1 MKNAIFIAG
10 LFLFLGLQGSNA
22 QEKKRDSNDT
32 NQNRELLQLIRELRS
47 EVALLRKEVNQ
58 LKDNANIGRR
68 NSISRADRP
77 KEDAPLRD
85 GDRTRESDRPR
96 VTDRPR
102 ATDRPRVTDR
112 LRPSNPRLEDADE
125 KKTKR
130 VFQAYDKNKDSK
142 VSFAE
147 WLAMREGKITD
158 ERRNREQSVFRSAD
172 KNRNESLSFDEFFQF
187 RKGPIRSEKP
197 QLERAR
203 ESERDR

>member
-22 QEKKRDSNDT
+22 QEKKRESNDT

-58 LKDNANIGRR
+58 LKENANIGRR
-68 NSISRADRP
+68 NSNSRGDRP

-96 VTDRPR
+96 VK
-102 ATDRPRVTDR
+102 DRPRVTDR
-112 LRPSNPRLEDADE
+112 PRPSNPRLEEADE

-142 VSFAE
+142 VSFSE

-203 ESERDR
+203 ESDRDR

>member
-68 NSISRADRP
+68 NSISRGDRP

-96 VTDRPR
+96 VK
-102 ATDRPRVTDR
+102 DRPRVTDR
-112 LRPSNPRLEDADE
+112 PRPSNPRLEEADE

-142 VSFAE
+142 VSFSE

-203 ESERDR
+203 ESDRDR

>member
-22 QEKKRDSNDT
+22 QEKKRESNDT
-32 NQNRELLQLIRELRS
+32 NQNRELFQLIRELRS

-58 LKDNANIGRR
+58 LKENANIGRR
-68 NSISRADRP
+68 NSNSRGDRP

-102 ATDRPRVTDR
+102 ATDRP
-112 LRPSNPRLEDADE
+112 RPSNPRLEDADE

>member
-22 QEKKRDSNDT
+22 QEKKRESNDT
-32 NQNRELLQLIRELRS
+32 NQNRELFQLIRELRS

-68 NSISRADRP
+68 NSISRGDRP

-96 VTDRPR
+96 VK
-102 ATDRPRVTDR
+102 DRPRVTDR
-112 LRPSNPRLEDADE
+112 PRPSNPRLEEADE

-142 VSFAE
+142 VSFSE

-203 ESERDR
+203 ESDRDR

>member
-22 QEKKRDSNDT
+22 QEKKRESNDT
-32 NQNRELLQLIRELRS
+32 NQNRELFQLIRELRS

-68 NSISRADRP
+68 NSISRGDRP

-102 ATDRPRVTDR
+102 ATDRPR
-112 LRPSNPRLEDADE
+112 PSNPRLEEADE

-203 ESERDR
+203 ESDRDR

>member
-68 NSISRADRP
+68 NSNSRGDRP

-102 ATDRPRVTDR
+102 
-112 LRPSNPRLEDADE
+112 PSNPRLEEADE

-142 VSFAE
+142 VSFSE

-203 ESERDR
+203 ESDRDR